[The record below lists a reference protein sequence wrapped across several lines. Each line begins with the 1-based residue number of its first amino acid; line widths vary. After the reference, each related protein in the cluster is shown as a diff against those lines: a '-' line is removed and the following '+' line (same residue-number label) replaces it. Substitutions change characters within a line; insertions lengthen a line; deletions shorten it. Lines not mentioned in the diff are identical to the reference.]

1 MTTGGSRATG
11 EILLGLALIA
21 AGVLLLIGT
30 TWITVAPTYSRV
42 GPRVFPFAVAGGLII
57 VGLLYTLESWKGAQT
72 PVDEHKAA
80 SWPVAL
86 ITAGIIAEALLLER
100 LGFVLSS
107 TVLFVL
113 VAAAFGSRRHLRDA
127 VIGLALATLAYV
139 TFVYGLGLNLPAG
152 VLAGWT

>member
-1 MTTGGSRATG
+1 
-11 EILLGLALIA
+11 
-21 AGVLLLIGT
+21 
-30 TWITVAPTYSRV
+30 
-42 GPRVFPFAVAGGLII
+42 VAGGLII

-86 ITAGIIAEALLLER
+86 IAAGIIAEALLLER